1 MKKTLMILVLCFFV
15 LIVSFCADEA
25 NERIW
30 FIISSSNVKSINL
43 GRDVIYPARYKAI
56 WSSSDSVGNANTGTY
71 NGPVNVLCNVG
82 IANTD
87 HQIVFRFSTS
97 GRFISETDPAA
108 YRDFYI
114 VAKPKIRFSGVDY
127 EYCFL
132 DEPLTGYS
140 VIDWPLEDEDPND
153 SQLELKSKYPVIVPS
168 LRSASG
174 ASKSE
179 ADFCPNTKTTSEIVI
194 YSPQLVVHHPII
206 DQETGKQA
214 VDSDNNPR
222 FDSNT
227 PDTYYYLQRA
237 SGTGGKMASGGSYS
251 KDADYSLRAERFYFD
266 ILIAMDPLQENGVDH
281 TLHMIEDQNYF
292 ATVTVS
298 AECTVPGC
306 NNPQHNLSYTFI
318 IRGYYTPNNTN
329 TPALRELFMF
339 VHPDAQSTNLDI
351 ANVIATQNAINSNL
365 NFDDNQSILGL
376 FDENNDNGGKI
387 ADIEVLS
394 LPKQDYDWKSKVTVL
409 ITASPAISKKNT
421 SDPTTF
427 KLKHTDSDI
436 EIPFKLVVRKKNT
449 DEIQVFDG
457 SSPSSKLDLSTS
469 QDGVKDKMD
478 KDYNSLNYDGE
489 IYIVLKDEATGRI
502 TEMVNSHTV
511 VYTKVKI
518 SDYLSNPEHTG
529 LTGLYTSYIYYHIFK
544 D

>member
-1 MKKTLMILVLCFFV
+1 MKKTFMTLVLCLCV
-15 LIVSFCADEA
+15 LIVSFCAQVEEPTT
-25 NERIW
+25 ERIW
-30 FIISSSNVKSINL
+30 FIISSANAKAINL
-43 GRDVIYPARYKAI
+43 GLPEIYPARYKAI
-56 WSSSDSVGNANTGTY
+56 WKSSNSVSTSDKGTY

-114 VAKPKIRFSGVDY
+114 VAKPKIRFSDVDY

-132 DEPLTGYS
+132 DYQLSNCS
-140 VIDWPLEDEDPND
+140 VIDWPLEDEDTED

-168 LRSASG
+168 LGQATGSA
-174 ASKSE
+174 KSE
-179 ADFCPNTKTTSEIVI
+179 TDFCPNTKTTSEIVI

-206 DQETGKQA
+206 DSGTGNQA
-214 VDSDNNPR
+214 VDSDNIPQ
-222 FDSNT
+222 FGS
-227 PDTYYYLQRA
+227 DTYYYLQSA
-237 SGTGGKMASGGSYS
+237 SGTEGKMASGGSYS
-251 KDADYSLRAERFYFD
+251 ASGTYSHKAQRFYFD
-266 ILIAMDPLQENGVDH
+266 ILLAMDPLQENGVDH

-298 AECTVPGC
+298 AECTVQGC

-318 IRGYYTPNNTN
+318 IRGYYTPNDTN

-376 FDENNDNGGKI
+376 FDDNNHNGGKI

-502 TEMVNSHTV
+502 TEMVNDHTV

-529 LTGLYTSYIYYHIFK
+529 LTGLYTSYIYYHIFR

>member
-1 MKKTLMILVLCFFV
+1 MKKTLMILVLCFCV

-114 VAKPKIRFSGVDY
+114 VAKPKIRYNNTDY
-127 EYCFL
+127 EYCFI
-132 DEPLTGYS
+132 DSRFTDPSAIPTGLATGTEHAESDY
-140 VIDWPLEDEDPND
+140 
-153 SQLELKSKYPVIVPS
+153 
-168 LRSASG
+168 
-174 ASKSE
+174 
-179 ADFCPNTKTTSEIVI
+179 CPNTKDYSEIEI
-194 YSPQLVVHHPII
+194 YSPKLVVHHPKI
-206 DQETGKQA
+206 DPETGNQA
-214 VDSDNNPR
+214 VDSENNPL
-222 FDSNT
+222 FDS
-227 PDTYYYLQRA
+227 DTYYYFKSA
-237 SGTGGKMASGGSYS
+237 SGTGGKMAAKGTYTPNSSGYTYT
-251 KDADYSLRAERFYFD
+251 AQRFYFD
-266 ILIAMDPLQENGVDH
+266 ILLAMDPLQENGVDH

-298 AECTVPGC
+298 AECTVQGC

-318 IRGYYTPNNTN
+318 IRGYYTPNDTN

-376 FDENNDNGGKI
+376 FDDNNHNGGKI

-502 TEMVNSHTV
+502 TEMVNDHTV

-529 LTGLYTSYIYYHIFK
+529 LTGLYTSYIYYHIFR